1 MLESP
6 STTESVPRQG
16 WTLASRFAA
25 VAAATPTAT
34 AVRGETGD
42 LDYGALDAA
51 AGALAARL
59 RGRGVRRGDRVG
71 VLLERSP
78 GLVVALLG
86 ILKAGAAYV
95 AVDPGDPP
103 ARLHTILGDAEV
115 SLVVTDELRRAKLD
129 GAFDHLD
136 VADGPAA
143 GEAPAAPGGQ
153 TLEDLPPADLTPEDL
168 AYVAYTSGSTGRP
181 KGVCVP
187 HRAVLRLVLDAGYL
201 DARPDDVF
209 LQLAPVAF
217 DASTLEIWG
226 PLLNGGCLALAPA
239 GRLGP
244 AEVVKAARDTGTT
257 VLFLTTALF
266 HQAVEAGLTDL
277 PALRRLFTG
286 GEVLSAEHVDRAVA
300 ALPDTL
306 VSAAYGP
313 TENTTFTSTHPV
325 REPLGDRGVPIG
337 GPIDGTGMVVLDE
350 RLDPVP
356 DGTVGRLFVNGT
368 GLAHGYLGLPGLT
381 ADRFLP
387 DPYATAPG
395 ARMYDTGD
403 LARRGP
409 DGAYEFAGRADGQ
422 LKVNGVR
429 IESDD
434 IEARLRRHPD
444 VQDAAVVLQD
454 HGPGDRRLVGFYSG
468 PYAVSS
474 VELRRAL
481 AEELPAGMIP
491 TALVWVDRLPLKPNG
506 KVDRDALAARRGRTR
521 PDGEVPYRA
530 PADPVEH
537 RLTVLW
543 QEVLDVE
550 PVGVDDD
557 FFDLGGHS
565 LTASR
570 ITREITAEF
579 EAVIRAR
586 AFYLNPTVAG
596 LAEHI
601 RTQRPELASDARLV
615 PAAEQPAGPTAAA
628 QSPTAAAAQRPTGAT
643 R

>member
-6 STTESVPRQG
+6 GTTESVPRQG

-25 VAAATPTAT
+25 VAAAAPTAT
-34 AVRGETGD
+34 AVRSEAGD

-59 RGRGVRRGDRVG
+59 RDRGVRRGDRVG

-78 GLVVALLG
+78 RLVVALLG

-115 SLVVTDELRRAKLD
+115 SLVVTDADRRAKLD
-129 GAFDHLD
+129 GAFEHLD
-136 VADGPAA
+136 VAAEHFDVTADRLDATAGHHDVAA
-143 GEAPAAPGGQ
+143 APATDDPGTQGGQ
-153 TLEDLPPADLTPEDL
+153 TPEDL

-286 GEVLSAEHVDRAVA
+286 GEVLSAEHVDRAAA

-325 REPLGDRGVPIG
+325 RAPLGDRGVPIG

-356 DGTVGRLFVNGT
+356 DGTVGRLFVNGA

-387 DPYATAPG
+387 DPYASAPG
-395 ARMYDTGD
+395 TRMYDTGD

-422 LKVNGVR
+422 LKVNGIR

-474 VELRRAL
+474 VELRRTL

-521 PDGEVPYRA
+521 PDGDVPYRA

-570 ITREITAEF
+570 ITREVTAEF

-596 LAEHI
+596 LADHI
-601 RTQRPELASDARLV
+601 RTQRPELASDA
-615 PAAEQPAGPTAAA
+615 
-628 QSPTAAAAQRPTGAT
+628 PTGAD

>member
-1 MLESP
+1 M
-6 STTESVPRQG
+6 TESDPLSG

-25 VAAATPTAT
+25 VAAAAPTAT
-34 AVRGETGD
+34 AVRSEAGD
-42 LDYGALDAA
+42 LDYAGLDAA
-51 AGALAARL
+51 ATALAARL

-78 GLVVALLG
+78 RLVVALLG

-95 AVDPGDPP
+95 AVDPGDPI
-103 ARLHTILGDAEV
+103 ARLRTILGDAEV
-115 SLVVTDELRRAKLD
+115 PLVVTDEAQRPKLD
-129 GAFDHLD
+129 GEFEHLD
-136 VADGPAA
+136 VLDAGTGPA
-143 GEAPAAPGGQ
+143 
-153 TLEDLPPADLTPEDL
+153 PADASALPVGQTPEDL

-201 DARPDDVF
+201 GARPDDVF

-226 PLLNGGCLALAPA
+226 ALLNGGCLALAPA

-244 AEVVKAARDTGTT
+244 AEIVKAVRDTGTT

-266 HQAVEAGLTDL
+266 HQAVEAGLGDL
-277 PALRRLFTG
+277 PALRLLLTG
-286 GEVLSAEHVDRAVA
+286 GEVLSAEHVDRAAA
-300 ALPDTL
+300 ALPGTL

-325 REPLGDRGVPIG
+325 RGPLGDRGVPIG
-337 GPIDGTGMVVLDE
+337 GPIDGTGMAVLDE
-350 RLDPVP
+350 RLDRVP
-356 DGTVGRLFVNGT
+356 DGTVGRLFVNGS
-368 GLAHGYLGLPGLT
+368 GLAHGYLRQPGLT

-395 ARMYDTGD
+395 TRMYDTGD

-454 HGPGDRRLVGFYSG
+454 HGPGDRRLVAFYSG

-474 VELRRAL
+474 VELRRSL
-481 AEELPAGMIP
+481 AEDLPAAMIP
-491 TALVWVDRLPLKPNG
+491 SALVWVDRLPLKANG

-521 PDGEVPYRA
+521 PDSEVPYRG
-530 PADPVEH
+530 PADQVER

-543 QEVLDVE
+543 QEILDVE

-579 EAVIRAR
+579 ETVIRAR

-601 RTQRPELASDARLV
+601 RAKRPV
-615 PAAEQPAGPTAAA
+615 AAPTAAA
-628 QSPTAAAAQRPTGAT
+628 PTEAAQ
-643 R
+643 

>member
-6 STTESVPRQG
+6 STTESDPRRG
-16 WTLASRFAA
+16 WSLASRFSA
-25 VAAATPTAT
+25 VAAASPEAT
-34 AVRGETGD
+34 AVRSETGD
-42 LDYGALDAA
+42 LRYGELEAA
-51 AGALAARL
+51 ADALAARL

-78 GLVVALLG
+78 RLIVALLG

-95 AVDPGDPP
+95 AVDPGDPV
-103 ARLHTILGDAEV
+103 ARLRTVLGDAEV
-115 SLVVTDELRRAKLD
+115 VLVVTDEARRA
-129 GAFDHLD
+129 GVEGEFPYLD
-136 VADGPAA
+136 VR
-143 GEAPAAPGGQ
+143 EAPVAEASG
-153 TLEDLPPADLTPEDL
+153 PPVEQIPEDL

-187 HRAVLRLVLDAGYL
+187 HRAVLRLVLDAAFLG
-201 DARPDDVF
+201 ARADDVF

-226 PLLNGGCLALAPA
+226 ALLNGGCLALAPA

-244 AEVVKAARDTGTT
+244 AEIVKTVRDTGTT

-277 PALRRLFTG
+277 PALRALYTG
-286 GEVLSAEHVDRAVA
+286 GEVLSAELVDRAAA
-300 ALPDTL
+300 ALPGTL
-306 VSAAYGP
+306 LSAAYGP

-325 REPLGDRGVPIG
+325 REPLGARGVPIG

-350 RLDPVP
+350 RLEPVP
-356 DGTVGRLFVNGT
+356 DGTVGRLFVNGA

-387 DPYATAPG
+387 DPYASTPG

-403 LARRGP
+403 LALRAA
-409 DGAYEFAGRADGQ
+409 DGLFEFVGRADGQ

-454 HGPGDRRLVGFYSG
+454 HGPGDRRLVAFYSG

-474 VELRRAL
+474 VELRRGL
-481 AEELPAGMIP
+481 AEDLPATMIP
-491 TALVWVDRLPLKPNG
+491 SALVWVDRLPLKANG
-506 KVDRDALAARRGRTR
+506 KVDRAALAARRGRSR
-521 PDGEVPYRA
+521 PDSEVPYRG
-530 PADPVEH
+530 PGDEVER

-543 QEVLDVE
+543 QEILDVE

-570 ITREITAEF
+570 ITREIAAEF

-601 RTQRPELASDARLV
+601 RAQRPEPAVTEAAR
-615 PAAEQPAGPTAAA
+615 
-628 QSPTAAAAQRPTGAT
+628 
-643 R
+643 

>member
-6 STTESVPRQG
+6 STTESDPRQG
-16 WTLASRFAA
+16 WTLASRFSA
-25 VAAATPTAT
+25 VAAASPEAT
-34 AVRGETGD
+34 AVRSEAGD
-42 LDYGALDAA
+42 LRYAELDAA
-51 AGALAARL
+51 ADALAARL
-59 RGRGVRRGDRVG
+59 HGRGVRRGDRVG

-78 GLVVALLG
+78 RLIVALLG

-95 AVDPGDPP
+95 AVDPGDPV
-103 ARLHTILGDAEV
+103 ARLRTVLGDAEV
-115 SLVVTDELRRAKLD
+115 ALVVTDDPQRAGVDGEFPSLD
-129 GAFDHLD
+129 IQDTRGAG
-136 VADGPAA
+136 AC
-143 GEAPAAPGGQ
+143 APTVEQ
-153 TLEDLPPADLTPEDL
+153 TPEDL

-187 HRAVLRLVLDAGYL
+187 HRAVLRLVLDAAFLG
-201 DARPDDVF
+201 ARTDDVF

-226 PLLNGGCLALAPA
+226 ALLNGGCLALAPA

-244 AEVVKAARDTGTT
+244 AEIVKTVRDTGTT

-266 HQAVEAGLTDL
+266 HQAVEAGLSDL
-277 PALRRLFTG
+277 PALRALYTG
-286 GEVLSAEHVDRAVA
+286 GEVLSAELVDRAAA
-300 ALPDTL
+300 ALPGTL
-306 VSAAYGP
+306 LSAAYGP

-325 REPLGDRGVPIG
+325 REPLGARGVPIG

-356 DGTVGRLFVNGT
+356 DGTVGRLFVNGA

-387 DPYATAPG
+387 DPYASTPG

-403 LARRGP
+403 LALRAP
-409 DGAYEFAGRADGQ
+409 DGAFEFAGRADGQ

-454 HGPGDRRLVGFYSG
+454 HGPGDRRLVAFYSG

-474 VELRRAL
+474 VELRRGL
-481 AEELPAGMIP
+481 AEDLPATMIP
-491 TALVWVDRLPLKPNG
+491 SALVWVDRLPLKANG
-506 KVDRDALAARRGRTR
+506 KVDRAALAARRGRTR

-530 PADPVEH
+530 PGDRIER

-543 QEVLDVE
+543 QEILDVE

-579 EAVIRAR
+579 GAVIRAR

-601 RTQRPELASDARLV
+601 RTQRSEPATDARSV
-615 PAAEQPAGPTAAA
+615 PAAAQPPAVAPASSAA
-628 QSPTAAAAQRPTGAT
+628 QAPAAPGAAQ
-643 R
+643 

>member
-1 MLESP
+1 M
-6 STTESVPRQG
+6 TESDPLSG

-25 VAAATPTAT
+25 VAAAAPTAT
-34 AVRGETGD
+34 AVRSEAGD
-42 LDYGALDAA
+42 LDYAGLDAA
-51 AGALAARL
+51 ATALAARL
-59 RGRGVRRGDRVG
+59 RRRGVRRGDRVG

-78 GLVVALLG
+78 RLVVALLG

-95 AVDPGDPP
+95 AVDPGDPL
-103 ARLHTILGDAEV
+103 ARLRTILGDAEV
-115 SLVVTDELRRAKLD
+115 PLVVTDEEQQPKLD
-129 GAFDHLD
+129 GEFAYLD
-136 VADGPAA
+136 ILDEGAGPA
-143 GEAPAAPGGQ
+143 PGDQGADASALPVGQ
-153 TLEDLPPADLTPEDL
+153 TPEDL

-201 DARPDDVF
+201 GARPDDVF

-226 PLLNGGCLALAPA
+226 ALLNGGCLALAPA

-244 AEVVKAARDTGTT
+244 AEIVKAVRDTGTT

-266 HQAVEAGLTDL
+266 HQAVEAGLGEL
-277 PALRRLFTG
+277 PALRLLLTG
-286 GEVLSAEHVDRAVA
+286 GEVLSAEHVGRAAA
-300 ALPDTL
+300 ALPGTL

-325 REPLGDRGVPIG
+325 RGPLGDRGVPIG
-337 GPIDGTGMVVLDE
+337 GPIDGTGMAVLDE
-350 RLDPVP
+350 RLDRVP
-356 DGTVGRLFVNGT
+356 DGTVGRLFVNGS
-368 GLAHGYLGLPGLT
+368 GLAHGYLKQPGLT

-395 ARMYDTGD
+395 TRMYDTGD

-454 HGPGDRRLVGFYSG
+454 HGPGDRRLVAFYSG

-474 VELRRAL
+474 VELRRSL
-481 AEELPAGMIP
+481 AEDLPATMIP
-491 TALVWVDRLPLKPNG
+491 SALVWVDRLPLKANG
-506 KVDRDALAARRGRTR
+506 KVDRDALAARRGRSR
-521 PDGEVPYRA
+521 PDGEVPYRG
-530 PADPVEH
+530 PADQVER

-543 QEVLDVE
+543 QEILDVE

-570 ITREITAEF
+570 ITREIAAEF
-579 EAVIRAR
+579 ETVIRAR
-586 AFYLNPTVAG
+586 AFYLDPTVAG
-596 LAEHI
+596 LAEQI
-601 RTQRPELASDARLV
+601 RAKRPDLASDAG
-615 PAAEQPAGPTAAA
+615 PAPVAA
-628 QSPTAAAAQRPTGAT
+628 QSGSAQSVAAQSGGAPEAAQ
-643 R
+643 

>member
-6 STTESVPRQG
+6 STTESDPPRG
-16 WTLASRFAA
+16 WTLASRFSA
-25 VAAATPTAT
+25 VAAASPEAT
-34 AVRGETGD
+34 AVRSEDGD
-42 LDYGALDAA
+42 LRYGELDAA
-51 AGALAARL
+51 AAALAARL

-78 GLVVALLG
+78 RLVVALLG

-95 AVDPGDPP
+95 AVDPGDPV
-103 ARLHTILGDAEV
+103 ARLRTVLGDAEV
-115 SLVVTDELRRAKLD
+115 ALVVTDTARRPGVD
-129 GAFDHLD
+129 GVFPYLD
-136 VADGPAA
+136 VQEDPGA
-143 GEAPAAPGGQ
+143 EASAPPVEQ
-153 TLEDLPPADLTPEDL
+153 TPEDL

-187 HRAVLRLVLDAGYL
+187 HRAVLRLVLDAAFLG
-201 DARPDDVF
+201 ARADDVF

-226 PLLNGGCLALAPA
+226 ALLNGGCLALAPA

-244 AEVVKAARDTGTT
+244 AEVVKTVRDTGTT

-266 HQAVEAGLTDL
+266 HQAVEVGLTDL
-277 PALRRLFTG
+277 PALRALYTG
-286 GEVLSAEHVDRAVA
+286 GEVLSAELVDRAAA
-300 ALPDTL
+300 ALPGTL
-306 VSAAYGP
+306 LSAAYGP

-325 REPLGDRGVPIG
+325 REPLGARGVPIG
-337 GPIDGTGMVVLDE
+337 RPIDGTGMVVLDE
-350 RLDPVP
+350 RLEPVP
-356 DGTVGRLFVNGT
+356 DGTVGRLFVNGA

-387 DPYATAPG
+387 DPYAGTPG

-403 LARRGP
+403 LALRAA
-409 DGAYEFAGRADGQ
+409 DGAFEFAGRADGQ

-429 IESDD
+429 IESED

-454 HGPGDRRLVGFYSG
+454 HGPGDRRLVAFYSG
-468 PYAVSS
+468 PYAVSP
-474 VELRRAL
+474 VELRREL
-481 AEELPAGMIP
+481 AEDLPATMIP
-491 TALVWVDRLPLKPNG
+491 SALVWVDRLPLKANG
-506 KVDRDALAARRGRTR
+506 KVDRAALAARRGRSR
-521 PDGEVPYRA
+521 PDIEVPYRE
-530 PADPVEH
+530 PGDEVER

-543 QEVLDVE
+543 QEILDVE

-570 ITREITAEF
+570 ITREIAAEF
-579 EAVIRAR
+579 GAVVRAR
-586 AFYLNPTVAG
+586 TFYLNPTVAG
-596 LAEHI
+596 LAEHL
-601 RTQRPELASDARLV
+601 RAQRPEPATDARSA
-615 PAAEQPAGPTAAA
+615 PAAAPVPSPAEAPSATEAA
-628 QSPTAAAAQRPTGAT
+628 Q
-643 R
+643 

>member
-1 MLESP
+1 M
-6 STTESVPRQG
+6 TESDPGQG
-16 WTLASRFAA
+16 WTLASRFSA
-25 VAAATPTAT
+25 VAAASPEAI
-34 AVRGETGD
+34 AVRSETGD
-42 LDYGALDAA
+42 LRYAELDAA
-51 AGALAARL
+51 ADALAARL
-59 RGRGVRRGDRVG
+59 YGRGVRRGDRVG

-78 GLVVALLG
+78 RLIVALLG
-86 ILKAGAAYV
+86 ILKAGAGYV
-95 AVDPGDPP
+95 AVDPGDPV
-103 ARLHTILGDAEV
+103 ARLRTVLGDAEV
-115 SLVVTDELRRAKLD
+115 VLVVTDDTQGAKVD
-129 GAFDHLD
+129 GEFRHLD
-136 VADGPAA
+136 VQGDQAADAC
-143 GEAPAAPGGQ
+143 APLVEQ
-153 TLEDLPPADLTPEDL
+153 TPEDL

-187 HRAVLRLVLDAGYL
+187 HRAVLRLVLDAAFL
-201 DARPDDVF
+201 RARADDVF

-226 PLLNGGCLALAPA
+226 ALLNGGCLALAPA

-244 AEVVKAARDTGTT
+244 AEIVKTVRDTGTT

-277 PALRRLFTG
+277 PALRALFTG
-286 GEVLSAEHVDRAVA
+286 GEVLSAELVDRAVT
-300 ALPDTL
+300 ALPGTVL
-306 VSAAYGP
+306 SAAYGP

-325 REPLGDRGVPIG
+325 REPLGARGVPIG

-356 DGTVGRLFVNGT
+356 DGTVGRLFVNGA
-368 GLAHGYLGLPGLT
+368 GLAHGYLKLPGLT

-403 LARRGP
+403 LALRAP
-409 DGAYEFAGRADGQ
+409 DGAFEFAGRADGQ

-454 HGPGDRRLVGFYSG
+454 HGPGDRRLVAFYSG

-474 VELRRAL
+474 VELRRGL
-481 AEELPAGMIP
+481 AEDLPATMIP
-491 TALVWVDRLPLKPNG
+491 SALVWVDRLPLKANG
-506 KVDRDALAARRGRTR
+506 KVDRTALAARRGRTR
-521 PDGEVPYRA
+521 PDSEVPYRE
-530 PADPVEH
+530 PGDQVER

-543 QEVLDVE
+543 QEILDVE

-601 RTQRPELASDARLV
+601 RTQRPELATDARSV
-615 PAAEQPAGPTAAA
+615 PAAAPTPVEAA
-628 QSPTAAAAQRPTGAT
+628 Q
-643 R
+643 